1 MRYSAGLINTVRE
14 VPSEAEVI
22 SHQLMLRA
30 GMIKKLA
37 AGVYSFLPLGYRVI
51 RKIEEIIRKEMD
63 QAGAQEVF
71 LPVLCPA
78 ELWQDSG
85 RWSVYG
91 PELMRCKDRH
101 NREFCLGPT
110 HEEVITDLVRRE
122 VKSYRQLPL
131 NLYQIQT
138 KFRDEIR
145 PRFGLMRGREFIMK
159 DAYSFDCDEAGA
171 DVSYQRMKETYQN
184 IFRKCGLKFTMV
196 EADTGAIGGNF
207 SHEFM
212 VLADSGEDLVV
223 SCQKCSY
230 GSNIERAECL
240 PSKEKALPDAPLK
253 PVEAVLTPKYTAV
266 DEVADFLKV
275 KKDEGV
281 KTLIMKA
288 DEQEVVVLMR
298 GDHELNEVK
307 LKNLLNAVDIVMADE
322 ATIETITG
330 GSVGF
335 SGPVGL
341 ERVKI
346 VADYS
351 VQNLF
356 NFVTGA
362 NKKDT
367 HLVNVNWG
375 RDCPVPQ
382 FADLRLVTET
392 DRCPRCQDKLTI
404 TRGIEVGH
412 IFKLGTKYSKA
423 LKAEY
428 LDQKGDEKTII
439 MGCYGIGVGRTMAAS
454 IEQNHDKDG
463 IIWPMPIAPYQV
475 LVLPTDVTD
484 KNIKD
489 TAHDVYKQLLACGI
503 ETIIDDRDERP
514 GVKFKDADLLGFP
527 LRITIGSRSLKQG
540 VIEIRIRKTGENLQ
554 VPKDDYKNRVIKLIQ
569 ELQPQE

>member
-91 PELMRCKDRH
+91 PELIRCKDRH

-145 PRFGLMRGREFIMK
+145 PRFGLRRGREFIMK

-275 KKDEGV
+275 KKDEVV

-288 DEQEVVVLMR
+288 DE
-298 GDHELNEVK
+298 
-307 LKNLLNAVDIVMADE
+307 
-322 ATIETITG
+322 
-330 GSVGF
+330 
-335 SGPVGL
+335 
-341 ERVKI
+341 
-346 VADYS
+346 
-351 VQNLF
+351 
-356 NFVTGA
+356 
-362 NKKDT
+362 
-367 HLVNVNWG
+367 
-375 RDCPVPQ
+375 
-382 FADLRLVTET
+382 
-392 DRCPRCQDKLTI
+392 
-404 TRGIEVGH
+404 
-412 IFKLGTKYSKA
+412 
-423 LKAEY
+423 
-428 LDQKGDEKTII
+428 
-439 MGCYGIGVGRTMAAS
+439 
-454 IEQNHDKDG
+454 
-463 IIWPMPIAPYQV
+463 
-475 LVLPTDVTD
+475 
-484 KNIKD
+484 
-489 TAHDVYKQLLACGI
+489 
-503 ETIIDDRDERP
+503 
-514 GVKFKDADLLGFP
+514 
-527 LRITIGSRSLKQG
+527 
-540 VIEIRIRKTGENLQ
+540 
-554 VPKDDYKNRVIKLIQ
+554 
-569 ELQPQE
+569 

>member
-1 MRYSAGLINTVRE
+1 
-14 VPSEAEVI
+14 
-22 SHQLMLRA
+22 
-30 GMIKKLA
+30 
-37 AGVYSFLPLGYRVI
+37 
-51 RKIEEIIRKEMD
+51 
-63 QAGAQEVF
+63 
-71 LPVLCPA
+71 
-78 ELWQDSG
+78 
-85 RWSVYG
+85 
-91 PELMRCKDRH
+91 
-101 NREFCLGPT
+101 
-110 HEEVITDLVRRE
+110 
-122 VKSYRQLPL
+122 
-131 NLYQIQT
+131 
-138 KFRDEIR
+138 
-145 PRFGLMRGREFIMK
+145 
-159 DAYSFDCDEAGA
+159 
-171 DVSYQRMKETYQN
+171 
-184 IFRKCGLKFTMV
+184 
-196 EADTGAIGGNF
+196 
-207 SHEFM
+207 
-212 VLADSGEDLVV
+212 
-223 SCQKCSY
+223 
-230 GSNIERAECL
+230 
-240 PSKEKALPDAPLK
+240 
-253 PVEAVLTPKYTAV
+253 
-266 DEVADFLKV
+266 
-275 KKDEGV
+275 
-281 KTLIMKA
+281 
-288 DEQEVVVLMR
+288 MR

-351 VQNLF
+351 VQNLV

-463 IIWPMPIAPYQV
+463 IIWPMPIAPYQA

-540 VIEIRIRKTGENLQ
+540 VIEIRIRKTGEDLQ